1 MTDILLLSRYGYQGA
16 SSRYRSYQY
25 LPFLRQQGFA
35 ITVAPLLDDT
45 YVQGLVA
52 GRRTSLVSI
61 LQSYL
66 KRMSWLVQTGRYD
79 LVWVEKEA
87 LPWVPAWFELM
98 SYRLRIPLV
107 VDYDDALFHR
117 YDQHYRWLV
126 RLLLGKKID
135 RVMRRATLVIAGNQY
150 LAQRALSA
158 GATRIKI
165 IPSVVDLDR
174 YPPSSLPCNR
184 IFTIGWIGSPSTAR
198 YLREIQPALREICQD
213 GSARVIAIG
222 ANGIDL
228 PGIPLTIKT
237 WSEATEV
244 QELQTFDVGIMPL
257 PDTPWERGKCGLKL
271 IQYMACSRP
280 VVGSPVGVNSQ
291 IITEGANGFL
301 PRTQE
306 EWVQALQKLQ
316 HDRLLRQRMGM
327 AGRQLVENQYS
338 LQVTAPTLA
347 QVLREVGEKD
357 DFSSNR

>member
-1 MTDILLLSRYGYQGA
+1 
-16 SSRYRSYQY
+16 
-25 LPFLRQQGFA
+25 
-35 ITVAPLLDDT
+35 
-45 YVQGLVA
+45 
-52 GRRTSLVSI
+52 
-61 LQSYL
+61 
-66 KRMSWLVQTGRYD
+66 
-79 LVWVEKEA
+79 
-87 LPWVPAWFELM
+87 
-98 SYRLRIPLV
+98 
-107 VDYDDALFHR
+107 
-117 YDQHYRWLV
+117 
-126 RLLLGKKID
+126 
-135 RVMRRATLVIAGNQY
+135 
-150 LAQRALSA
+150 
-158 GATRIKI
+158 
-165 IPSVVDLDR
+165 
-174 YPPSSLPCNR
+174 
-184 IFTIGWIGSPSTAR
+184 
-198 YLREIQPALREICQD
+198 LREIQPALREICQD

-357 DFSSNR
+357 DLSSNR